1 MALFADDNILVFDEY
16 FGNVTF
22 TTDNICILCVNLNS
36 IKLDDANF
44 YKGDPKTIIHV
55 RFLGWRNKLRQLKAF
70 KKEIIKKCN
79 ACSVAPNS
87 MVRLEYVRRW
97 KKEIEPFFIDE
108 KKYKFAQFLN
118 KEFFV
123 NYKVL
128 LEL

>member
-16 FGNVTF
+16 SGNVTF

-87 MVRLEYVRRW
+87 MVRLEYVRR
-97 KKEIEPFFIDE
+97 
-108 KKYKFAQFLN
+108 
-118 KEFFV
+118 
-123 NYKVL
+123 
-128 LEL
+128 